1 MAYVIIIINIIII
14 VIIIIIIIIIIIT
27 IIIFIFAIIKATPL
41 TIRGSAGGSI
51 QLVYAS
57 TYCLKLIF
65 PPQLK
70 LKLHHEDQLKSNFF
84 FKFIKGQQN

>member
-14 VIIIIIIIIIIIT
+14 VIVVIIIIIIT
-27 IIIFIFAIIKATPL
+27 IIIFIFAVIKATPL

-84 FKFIKGQQN
+84 LKFIKGQQN

>member
-14 VIIIIIIIIIIIT
+14 VIVIIIIIIT

-51 QLVYAS
+51 QLVYVVKAR
-57 TYCLKLIF
+57 IV
-65 PPQLK
+65 
-70 LKLHHEDQLKSNFF
+70 
-84 FKFIKGQQN
+84 

>member
-14 VIIIIIIIIIIIT
+14 VIIIIIIIIIIT

-84 FKFIKGQQN
+84 LKFIKGQQN

>member
-14 VIIIIIIIIIIIT
+14 VIVIIIIIII

-41 TIRGSAGGSI
+41 AIRGSAGGSI

-70 LKLHHEDQLKSNFF
+70 LKLYHEDQLTSNFF
-84 FKFIKGQQN
+84 FKFIRGQQN